1 MNPFFVLDGIDGSGK
16 STQVGLLVEALRKD
30 GRRVTQVR
38 DPGGTA
44 VSNKIRGLLLAGDSP
59 VAPVA
64 ELCLYAAARAQLV
77 HEIIRPALESGQIVV
92 SDRFTWST
100 FAYQGAGRGLSKDSI
115 ARLEEIACGGI
126 RPAHIFVLDLV
137 PEKRLA
143 RLRKKGGSPDRLEQE
158 NDDFFGRVRD
168 GFLALARENP
178 ALGTVVDASLTP
190 EAVHEAI
197 LTDVRK
203 LLT

>member
-1 MNPFFVLDGIDGSGK
+1 VFLVLDGIDGSGK
-16 STQVGLLVEALRKD
+16 STQVGLLVEALRKE
-30 GRRVTQVR
+30 GRKVTQVR

-59 VAPVA
+59 VAPLA

-77 HEIIRPALESGQIVV
+77 EEIIRPALKSGQIVV

-100 FAYQGAGRGLSKDSI
+100 NAYQGAGRGLPLDSI
-115 ARLEEIACGGI
+115 RKLEEISCGDI
-126 RPAHIFVLDLV
+126 RPNHIFILDLA
-137 PEKRLA
+137 PEKRQA

-158 NDDFFGRVRD
+158 NDGFFSRVRD

-178 ALGTVVDASLTP
+178 ALGTVVDASQAP

-197 LTDVRK
+197 LGNVRK
-203 LLT
+203 LLK